1 MNNIDFTFS
10 KINIGSSDGA
20 SEANE
25 ENFLD
30 MFYTENDFYNTIM
43 KPRKFIVSGRKGTG
57 KTLLG
62 KYIEKIHHNPKEL
75 SLVKYIILPKNI
87 TDHTLI
93 EANNRPIS
101 DTEMITF
108 PEFYILKKLA
118 EIITDNAIPFRF
130 FRKKY
135 KGMTVIKFWR
145 KYRASYRI
153 LKRFLNRRYP
163 SDDFIIDTRET
174 MDATSVGTEVSKSPS
189 KFTSC
194 FTSQNKNNYTKTNFS
209 LLLKKVRRNVYNCA
223 KFIKFIAI
231 FDDLDEIKIYKDL
244 RHSKEFLSNFISFV
258 YKLNADLRKNSFDNN
273 DPSKCIIL
281 IRDDILR
288 SLDSMEANLNKKTV
302 DGEVKL
308 YWLSK
313 EKNHLIDMI
322 CNKIKNCNADFKNL
336 SNTSI
341 QEQLFG
347 VLKDKKREDC
357 LSKIISQSFGRP
369 RDLIVRFNMIF
380 ESYPKE
386 SKINLTMVNSNLEY
400 SLYLWSEVKNEL
412 TYGHDEAFINGIEE
426 LLKNFAHKTFSY
438 QDWELYY
445 NENINHDIKKQ
456 YSAFDVITILYET
469 GALGN
474 LTFTDENS
482 SNYRVSFFYRPNGS
496 KKPDINKRFTIHYG
510 IRKAL
515 NV

>member
-209 LLLKKVRRNVYNCA
+209 LLLKKSGEM
-223 KFIKFIAI
+223 FI
-231 FDDLDEIKIYKDL
+231 
-244 RHSKEFLSNFISFV
+244 
-258 YKLNADLRKNSFDNN
+258 
-273 DPSKCIIL
+273 
-281 IRDDILR
+281 
-288 SLDSMEANLNKKTV
+288 
-302 DGEVKL
+302 
-308 YWLSK
+308 
-313 EKNHLIDMI
+313 
-322 CNKIKNCNADFKNL
+322 
-336 SNTSI
+336 
-341 QEQLFG
+341 
-347 VLKDKKREDC
+347 
-357 LSKIISQSFGRP
+357 
-369 RDLIVRFNMIF
+369 IV
-380 ESYPKE
+380 
-386 SKINLTMVNSNLEY
+386 
-400 SLYLWSEVKNEL
+400 
-412 TYGHDEAFINGIEE
+412 
-426 LLKNFAHKTFSY
+426 
-438 QDWELYY
+438 Q
-445 NENINHDIKKQ
+445 
-456 YSAFDVITILYET
+456 
-469 GALGN
+469 
-474 LTFTDENS
+474 NS
-482 SNYRVSFFYRPNGS
+482 SNLLLFLM
-496 KKPDINKRFTIHYG
+496 I
-510 IRKAL
+510 L
-515 NV
+515 MM